1 MNIKISSLYCLG
13 VANAFLVLA
22 ACSDYTKVDE
32 YPLPRHGGINTN
44 NVTSSHTL
52 SDISN
57 PSTIGSGI
65 NTATNKA
72 ATNTGATAPTDISSL
87 ADSILQGSS
96 SAVAPPTTPA
106 IAPPKTSGAKYPYAI
121 PVPGDPY
128 HVISPYDNKKV
139 DIRLGDGR
147 PIPSGKVIR
156 AKGETDPS
164 RKFIIP

>member
-1 MNIKISSLYCLG
+1 MLT
-13 VANAFLVLA
+13 
-22 ACSDYTKVDE
+22 ACSEHTKVDD

-44 NVTSSHTL
+44 NVTSSRTL
-52 SDISN
+52 SDVSN

-65 NTATNKA
+65 NAGTNNA
-72 ATNTGATAPTDISSL
+72 AANKGATAPTDISSL

-96 SAVAPPTTPA
+96 SPAAPTITPSV
-106 IAPPKTSGAKYPYAI
+106 APPKTSGAKYPYAI